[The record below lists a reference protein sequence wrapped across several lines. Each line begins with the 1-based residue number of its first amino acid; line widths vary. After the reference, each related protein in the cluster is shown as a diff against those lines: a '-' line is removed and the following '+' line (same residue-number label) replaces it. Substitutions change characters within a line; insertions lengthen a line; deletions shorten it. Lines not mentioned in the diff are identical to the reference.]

1 MHTQPLRRLVPIL
14 LLATPVLAQ
23 TFPHAVWPM
32 GRGLPHATASTPA
45 DGAPFQVVDAL
56 GHQDDFWQNSLV
68 GDADHDGRQEV
79 VLREVPV
86 GGGTNRIV
94 FHEDDGSGQF
104 SEVFSFP
111 LADGGLLAIGDI
123 DKDGLSDLFLERAL
137 GPCQHEFVWRESSAP
152 TGFPDHEVWTA
163 AKEGN
168 VVDFRATLADV
179 DGDGR
184 GELVTADDNFSCQPT
199 SLKIFEAGG
208 PLDPPNAL
216 KLVLD
221 FVTGGDLGNPVV
233 ADFDLDG
240 RLEIA
245 LVQASA
251 GRILL
256 FESVGDNLL
265 VQTAQVQQ
273 PLFNAYQMVAIT
285 RASPDVRPMLF
296 LAGQAGSADYRVRV
310 YEALGPD
317 SLSLVNSAQ
326 APANCGASIPQ
337 IWAAD
342 VTGTRVPE
350 ILLDRLCDP
359 VPIFQVGPGGALTLF
374 DLPIVPESLEIVA
387 TTQTPGHSGA
397 IAVGT
402 FPTAGNPAG
411 STLVL
416 EVP

>member
-1 MHTQPLRRLVPIL
+1 MSRA
-14 LLATPVLAQ
+14 LLASLVVLAAGAAGAQ
-23 TFPHAVWPM
+23 TWPPPVWPL
-32 GRGLPHATASTPA
+32 GRDAPHVPGTAA
-45 DGAPFQVVDAL
+45 EGAAFQVVDAL
-56 GHQDDFWQNSLV
+56 GHQDDFWLNSLV
-68 GDADHDGRQEV
+68 GDADHDGRQEII
-79 VLREVPV
+79 LRELPV
-86 GGGTNRIV
+86 GGGPTRIV
-94 FHEDDGSGQF
+94 FHEDDGTGQF

-111 LADGGLLAIGDI
+111 FGDGGLLAIGDV
-123 DKDGLSDLFLERAL
+123 DKDGLTDLFLERAL
-137 GPCQHEFVWRESSAP
+137 GFCQHEFVWRESLTPA
-152 TGFPDHEVWTA
+152 GFPAQEVWTSP
-163 AKEGN
+163 KEGN
-168 VVDFRATLADV
+168 VVDFRGVIVDV
-179 DGDGR
+179 DKDGLR
-184 GELVTADDNFSCQPT
+184 EFVTADANFTCIPS
-199 SLKIFEAGG
+199 SLKLFEAGG
-208 PLDPPNAL
+208 PGDPPNTL
-216 KLVLD
+216 NLVVD
-221 FVTGGDLGNPVV
+221 FTLGGDIGNPVV